1 MSEAEARF
9 ATSDRGHNAVSP
21 WAVPAAGWKDILLRT
36 AKESSKD
43 NIGLAAA
50 GVAFY
55 AFLALVPLM
64 GAIVLTYGLVAS
76 PATVLKNMQSLTS
89 VMPSDVAKLV
99 GEQLLNVVQSSSGKK
114 GLGLLLAIGI
124 ALFGAR
130 NAAGAIITSLNIAY
144 EEEEKRG
151 FIKVTLLALGIT
163 AAAVVAALGAVGLI
177 AALGFL
183 ASVMPDAPAFV
194 LLLIRI
200 TSAVLIL
207 IGAASAAATLYR
219 YAPSRENAKWSWL
232 TPGTLL
238 SASGWLALSFAF
250 GFYVS
255 RFAHYG
261 ATYGSIGGVVALLT
275 MVYLSSY
282 IFLFGAELN
291 SEVEHQTAIDTTT
304 GKADPLGQR
313 GAWSADHVAGDPE
326 DEGNEAGLGDAPT
339 LTRRE
344 HSANGDRKPT
354 ARERGYLVSRATNRA
369 TRIAAGAKIGMGASA
384 LSTVGL
390 SLLRKRGYSRPGAV
404 LIVTAVIIS
413 LFRRDDG

>member
-1 MSEAEARF
+1 MSETKSKSAA
-9 ATSDRGHNAVSP
+9 SDRGRNAASP
-21 WAVPAAGWKDILLRT
+21 WAMPAAGWKEILLRT

-64 GAIVLTYGLVAS
+64 GATVLTYGLFAS
-76 PATVLKNMQSLTS
+76 PATVLKNMQSLTN
-89 VMPSDVAKLV
+89 VMPADVARLV
-99 GEQLLNVVQSSSGKK
+99 GEQLMNVVQASSGKK
-114 GLGLLLAIGI
+114 GLGLLLGIGI

-130 NAAGAIITSLNIAY
+130 NAAGAIITALNIAY

-163 AAAVVAALGAVGLI
+163 AVAVVAALGAVGLI
-177 AALGFL
+177 TVLRFL
-183 ASVMPDAPAFV
+183 ASLMPDAPPFI

-200 TSAVLIL
+200 ASAALIL
-207 IGAASAAATLYR
+207 VGAAAAAATLYR
-219 YAPSRENAKWSWL
+219 YAPSRENAQWRWL

-238 SASGWLALSFAF
+238 SALGWLALSFAF
-250 GFYVS
+250 GIYVG

-275 MVYLSSY
+275 LVYLSSY

-313 GAWSADHVAGDPE
+313 GAWSADYVASGPD
-326 DEGNEAGLGDAPT
+326 DEGKEAGSSEAETSQGQPANDDAKLP
-339 LTRRE
+339 
-344 HSANGDRKPT
+344 
-354 ARERGYLVSRATNRA
+354 ARDHGYLVSRATNRA
-369 TRIAAGAKIGMGASA
+369 TQIAGGAKIGMAASA
-384 LSTVGL
+384 LSTIGL
-390 SLLRKRGYSRPGAV
+390 SLLRKRGHTGTGAA
-404 LIVTAVIIS
+404 LIATAVTVLLI
-413 LFRRDDG
+413 RRKND